1 MVRADAPLVG
11 FRLGLR
17 VARRRVSHGERH
29 RGLPIA
35 LISRTEARLDGQTV
49 ATDGD
54 ATQHQVLQGSHG
66 HCRPP
71 ANK

>member
-1 MVRADAPLVG
+1 MFRADVPLVG

-17 VARRRVSHGERH
+17 VARRRVSHGH

-35 LISRTEARLDGQTV
+35 LIPRTEARLDGQTV

-54 ATQHQVLQGSHG
+54 ATQHQVLQGSDG